1 MDSENRPIVYG
12 TNGDDEISSD
22 SFLSEYGQFDPYS
35 ENGTVLIGGNGQDT
49 LQGGEGNDIFYIQGT
64 DTDYDTFNGGEGNQD
79 KIIGSTGDDTIRI
92 HQFSGD
98 DTVEVIDGNGGED
111 IIAGTDMADTI
122 DLSGTT
128 LTGIKEIRGG
138 AQADT
143 ITGSGGNDTVYG
155 EDGND
160 RLAGGGG
167 EDSLYGGAGKDT
179 FVIGNGITHIYD
191 DDNDGVLM
199 DTAGNLL
206 SGAWVKI
213 GDGMYLNVLTEA
225 GGTLEGTDF
234 TINFGNGSSAV
245 IHDFEEG
252 RLGIR
257 LGEETPEVSDPA
269 ITGSTIEGDYALKEF
284 YDDEGDLYYKKDSLG
299 NYIVDT
305 NNPEPGRDDELVDST
320 GNDELFGYGGVDLL
334 HGMAGGNNDRVQTH
348 STQRH

>member
-1 MDSENRPIVYG
+1 MQNAYYWEDYQAELSQEKSSKVGSDFILPLPPLSLRESIDELADSLWNSGSTQFLDSENRPIVYG

-234 TINFGNGSSAV
+234 TIN
-245 IHDFEEG
+245 
-252 RLGIR
+252 
-257 LGEETPEVSDPA
+257 
-269 ITGSTIEGDYALKEF
+269 
-284 YDDEGDLYYKKDSLG
+284 
-299 NYIVDT
+299 
-305 NNPEPGRDDELVDST
+305 
-320 GNDELFGYGGVDLL
+320 
-334 HGMAGGNNDRVQTH
+334 
-348 STQRH
+348 